1 MHDQAPTPAN
11 IPGESSVL
19 RMTTIHY
26 FPLPSVAADTS
37 DAVLLVL
44 LQINLERK
52 EARVFSEI
60 YLFHDILFLFEY
72 NTTYV

>member
-1 MHDQAPTPAN
+1 MRFRALEDDNYSH
-11 IPGESSVL
+11 
-19 RMTTIHY
+19 
-26 FPLPSVAADTS
+26 FPLPSVAAETS

-52 EARVFSEI
+52 EAIVFSEI

-72 NTTYV
+72 N